1 MTALVRYRG
10 CERDHRT
17 RFGARFVVRSCTR
30 LLAECVDDEV
40 NELPHLRG
48 HVVSGDVIDVERESF
63 VRPVREDVDER
74 PASKMMLKP
83 QVDDLRNSE
92 TRQARAQLGSR
103 IGNGQPPIDR
113 DRNQFFAAPELP
125 VERLTGGSVN
135 RADALVDIAR
145 QVLRMT
151 WSSVTID
158 VERRSNRENTSVENT
173 AGNERRWRRLTEAD
187 RQIEAVAD
195 QVRNAVP
202 GFDAKLH
209 WRILQEEF
217 AQLRRQ
223 DDTREQRIDIDSQL
237 AADRLARF
245 RNLHCRLGNSRK
257 VLGNPFLKGAS

>member
-1 MTALVRYRG
+1 
-10 CERDHRT
+10 
-17 RFGARFVVRSCTR
+17 
-30 LLAECVDDEV
+30 
-40 NELPHLRG
+40 
-48 HVVSGDVIDVERESF
+48 
-63 VRPVREDVDER
+63 
-74 PASKMMLKP
+74 
-83 QVDDLRNSE
+83 
-92 TRQARAQLGSR
+92 
-103 IGNGQPPIDR
+103 
-113 DRNQFFAAPELP
+113 
-125 VERLTGGSVN
+125 
-135 RADALVDIAR
+135 
-145 QVLRMT
+145 MT

-257 VLGNPFLKGAS
+257 VLGNPFLKGASLLGEFDSAARAVNQSGAEARFKLSDRFADA